1 MVDRFAGREIQEQP
15 LGAVGFEM
23 LRTLQENSQG
33 WKFDLVKNVIA
44 LRTRVYDL
52 HCIKIQRIVFW
63 YSVNIPRY
71 IRF

>member
-1 MVDRFAGREIQEQP
+1 MIDLQGEKSRYSPWELLA
-15 LGAVGFEM
+15 LKC

-52 HCIKIQRIVFW
+52 HCIKIQRTVFC
-63 YSVNIPRY
+63 YTVNIPRY
-71 IRF
+71 Y

>member
-1 MVDRFAGREIQEQP
+1 MQGEKPRNIPWELLV
-15 LGAVGFEM
+15 LKC

-52 HCIKIQRIVFW
+52 HCIKIQRRVFC

-71 IRF
+71 H